1 MIEEQTLD
9 KLDQRAEDICKH
21 FQALKLEIFA
31 LQFFDCVL
39 TMLGQTA
46 LMLIRQALRSIP
58 LVADDPKE
66 TWRVCSSH

>member
-1 MIEEQTLD
+1 M
-9 KLDQRAEDICKH
+9 
-21 FQALKLEIFA
+21 
-31 LQFFDCVL
+31 L

-66 TWRVCSSH
+66 TCGVVPISCIQLQSYYVMIVYDCHVVYQILHRDLSAPFVYTLSY